1 MKLIFCGIMLLL
13 LYTCGL
19 DNVYTALDAA
29 DVALRSAYSAAVAN
43 SEARR
48 DRPKPVARKERYVDR

>member
-1 MKLIFCGIMLLL
+1 MLLM

-29 DVALRSAYSAAVAN
+29 DVALRSAYSTAIAN

-48 DRPKPVARKERYVDR
+48 DRPKPVTRKERYVDR